1 MASQKPVYR
10 KIARIF
16 GALSAE
22 ARVRIIQELSGGEEK
37 CVCELVRCCGLGWST
52 VSHHLAVLRE
62 AGLVTDD
69 KRGQQ
74 IFYRLSLP
82 CVARFIRCL
91 EAPEEEP
98 LLSLMADKR

>member
-1 MASQKPVYR
+1 MAR
-10 KIARIF
+10 KKISCREMARVF
-16 GALSAE
+16 AALSAE
-22 ARVRIIQELSGGEEK
+22 ARVRIIKELSGGEEK

-52 VSHHLAVLRE
+52 VSHHLSVLRE

-91 EAPEEEP
+91 ETPEAEP
-98 LLSLMADKR
+98 LLSPTACER